1 MKHAGRNT
9 LILLVAVAAM
19 TATGCDNLKEENL
32 ALKNQN
38 DMLLAQN
45 KDLQDQVGLL
55 GTENEKL
62 KNDLDTKSLDLA
74 AKNERISELQSQLAG
89 TPKRPIVITE
99 GPVVVEGWE
108 KGRFGD
114 KISVGSDLLFSSGR
128 ATLTRSGKS
137 KLSQIANDIKQG
149 YAGLPVRVYGYTDS
163 DPIRKTKNL
172 WADNLDLSANRAM
185 AVTRYLTSRGLAKDQ
200 IETVAMGDT
209 NYISSNAT
217 KAGKA
222 KNRRVEIVV
231 IKSK

>member
-45 KDLQDQVGLL
+45 KDLQDQVGTL
-55 GTENEKL
+55 GTENEQL
-62 KNDLDTKSLDLA
+62 KNDLDTKSMDLA
-74 AKNERISELQSQLAG
+74 AKNERISALQNQLIG
-89 TPKRPIVITE
+89 KPMPNVSVIKET
-99 GPVVVEGWE
+99 VVVEGWE

-128 ATLTRSGKS
+128 ATLTRSGKR
-137 KLSQIANDIKQG
+137 KLSKIANDIKQG